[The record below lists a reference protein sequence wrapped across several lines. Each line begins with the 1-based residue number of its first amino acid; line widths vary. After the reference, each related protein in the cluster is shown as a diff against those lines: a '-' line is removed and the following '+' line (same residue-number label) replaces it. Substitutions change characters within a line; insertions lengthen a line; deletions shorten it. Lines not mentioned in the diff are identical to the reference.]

1 MLALVP
7 TLLLG
12 AALSAPAA
20 LPPPPPALRSA
31 VERATRTL
39 AAQHGEAQRGRIV
52 RGVRQAA
59 AFWRPSTGSGQAAGD
74 GDAKAFEA
82 FAQEHFASDPKAL
95 DLLFTRFERAFEQL
109 DGHFVEV
116 NRALAEGAVLDR
128 GPMLP
133 VDPLFAAYDASA
145 HLVSDLFDG
154 KLAFAALLNFP
165 LTTLDERLRDGPA
178 WTRRQWAEAR
188 LANRF
193 ARRVP
198 SAVNQGIARAS
209 TEGDLYI
216 SDYNVY
222 VHHALAENGERLFPK
237 GKRLL
242 THWNLRDELKAQ
254 YAQEGGLARQRVIAK
269 VMDRIV
275 TQTIPA
281 DVVNDP
287 TVDWNPFTN
296 AVRPAPAET
305 IEGDLNGLGAVRGEP
320 RTAPGTNWPR
330 PNVESAR
337 EPDTRYAKLLAAFRA
352 AKAADPYSPSAPT
365 HIARKFELERE
376 LPEKRVVA
384 MLEEILGAP
393 EIGQIAKLVAKRLGR
408 PLEPHDIWYDGF
420 RPRSKHTEADLDRM
434 TKARYPTPEAF
445 AKALPATLEK
455 IGFTPERARWL
466 AERIEVD
473 PARGSGHALGAA
485 RRGDKPHLR
494 TRVGPD
500 GMDYKGFNIA
510 VHELGHN
517 VEQAFSLYEV
527 DSTLLQGVPNTA
539 FTEAIAFVF
548 QARDLE
554 VLGLEAPGAEA
565 KRLLALNDLWM
576 TYEIAGVALVDVGV
590 WHWMYDHPN
599 ASPAALREAT
609 LAIAKNVWN
618 RWYAPLFG
626 VKDVTLLGIYSHMI
640 DAFLYLPDY
649 PIGHLI
655 AAQLEAHLEALPRER
670 LGVEIERMSRF
681 GAVTP
686 DLWMKHATGEEVSA
700 KPIIRAAAEALG
712 STARAD

>member
-1 MLALVP
+1 VHARGRLPRMLALVP

-12 AALSAPAA
+12 AALSAPAG
-20 LPPPPPALRSA
+20 LPPPPAALRPA
-31 VERATRTL
+31 VERATQAL
-39 AAQHGEAQRGRIV
+39 AAQHGEAQRARIA
-52 RGVRQAA
+52 RGLRQAA
-59 AFWRPSTGSGQAAGD
+59 AFWRPSAGSGQVPAD

-82 FAQEHFASDPKAL
+82 FVLEQFASDPKVL
-95 DLLFTRFERAFEQL
+95 DVLFTRFERAFEQL

-154 KLAFAALLNFP
+154 KIAFAALLNFP
-165 LTTLDERLRDGPA
+165 LTTLEERLREGPS
-178 WTRRQWAEAR
+178 WSRRQWAEAR

-198 SAVNQGIARAS
+198 SAVNQGIARAA

-222 VHHALAENGERLFPK
+222 VHHALAEDGARLFPK

-305 IEGDLNGLGAVRGEP
+305 IEGDLKP
-320 RTAPGTNWPR
+320 RA
-330 PNVESAR
+330 NVEEGAR

-384 MLEEILGAP
+384 MLEEVLGAP
-393 EIGQIAKLVAKRLGR
+393 EIAQIAKLVVRRLGR

-445 AKALPATLEK
+445 AKALPATLEQV
-455 IGFTPERARWL
+455 GFTPEKARWL

-576 TYEIAGVALVDVGV
+576 TYEIAGVALVDIGV

-609 LAIAKNVWN
+609 LAIAKDVWN
-618 RWYAPLFG
+618 RWYAPVFG
-626 VKDVTLLGIYSHMI
+626 AKDVTLLAIYSHMI

-670 LGVEIERMSRF
+670 LGAEIERMSRF

-700 KPIIRAAAEALG
+700 KPLIRAASEALAA
-712 STARAD
+712 TARAQ